1 MNKQML
7 ADIALAIRRDTKLE
21 RASSNHC
28 KKPDLIQLNTSGL
41 CLQKRA
47 GWNRYLINN
56 VDKPTTDTAEAS
68 VSLPVTED
76 VTASRSLADDSVS
89 KASSRTDMHPASGL
103 LKKLSNAHSSAVSS
117 DQSLIL
123 PSGPSTSDSMPSTV
137 SPSGKSS
144 SSDSSTDFLGTNPVP
159 SASSPHSSLLKLLST
174 QPSTSTIATAPASA
188 AALGRKAVQ
197 AGKRKESQLAK
208 FVNAKDPAKLL
219 SEGKDV
225 PLKKDTQGRK
235 SVKRDSSHFSE
246 MIITAQENL
255 RKRQRAE
262 SPVFK
267 AIAILSKLELYKTKF
282 SSDRFFDHPE
292 FEHYGVQG
300 VLTVKVFT
308 DMSSYEKLFAL
319 LIPEQYT
326 IFMNLLTT
334 KITKHATKEVFDN
347 IILRYVRL
355 ATVVTQFVNNDAE
368 LIRVIM
374 MGLYKSRN
382 PCTNVI
388 AVLANHNEATSPFSL
403 WEEAFQAGIIIAVK
417 RYRMKSHVLKLYEKV
432 VSLFDWKSMPPTVS
446 EIIDINSKL
455 LSR

>member
-1 MNKQML
+1 MVAMEEFVWSERRLTGMSRQML

-21 RASSNHC
+21 RASSNH
-28 KKPDLIQLNTSGL
+28 
-41 CLQKRA
+41 
-47 GWNRYLINN
+47 Y
-56 VDKPTTDTAEAS
+56 TAEAS
-68 VSLPVTED
+68 VSLLVTED

-89 KASSRTDMHPASGL
+89 KASSRIDIHPASGL

-144 SSDSSTDFLGTNPVP
+144 SSDSSTDFLGTNPVS

-188 AALGRKAVQ
+188 AAAALGRKAVQ
-197 AGKRKESQLAK
+197 ADKRKESQLAK

-225 PLKKDTQGRK
+225 PLKKGTQGRK

-262 SPVFK
+262 SPVF
-267 AIAILSKLELYKTKF
+267 SN
-282 SSDRFFDHPE
+282 RFFDHPE

-308 DMSSYEKLFAL
+308 GMSSYEKLFAL

-355 ATVVTQFVNNDAE
+355 ATVVAQFVNNDAE

-388 AVLANHNEATSPFSL
+388 VVLANHNEATSPFSL

-432 VSLFDWKSMPPTVS
+432 VSLFDWKSMPPTIYVKM
-446 EIIDINSKL
+446 IL
-455 LSR
+455 C